1 MKKRDLLSKLETMP
15 NCLFT
20 RDQVIEMLSDVEP
33 EIVVNELSRGEIVQA
48 VSPHL
53 LFNKA
58 NYIDLDK
65 MDFTIDLDR
74 RICVLGI
81 DWLDVEYIV
90 EHILNTIRS
99 FDENAEIVDESVFET
114 TETNIELKGVQ
125 ETTDAIESS
134 KGVQVTES
142 EVLDLQDTNEMPEHQ
157 YKGVQFDNSDVDHDP
172 RLNDHI
178 FPYDPEA
185 NN

>member
-1 MKKRDLLSKLETMP
+1 MKKRDLLSKLEAMP

-20 RDQVIEMLSDVEP
+20 KDQVIEMLSEVEP
-33 EIVVNELSRGEIVQA
+33 EVVVNELSRGEIVQA
-48 VSPHL
+48 VTPHL

-90 EHILNTIRS
+90 EHILNTLRS
-99 FDENAEIVDESVFET
+99 FDEKAEVVDESVSET
-114 TETNIELKGVQ
+114 TTEFKGVQ
-125 ETTDAIESS
+125 ETTDVIESS
-134 KGVQVTES
+134 KGVQVTEP
-142 EVLDLQDTNEMPEHQ
+142 EVLDVQDDNQMPEHQ

-172 RLNDHI
+172 RLNDHL